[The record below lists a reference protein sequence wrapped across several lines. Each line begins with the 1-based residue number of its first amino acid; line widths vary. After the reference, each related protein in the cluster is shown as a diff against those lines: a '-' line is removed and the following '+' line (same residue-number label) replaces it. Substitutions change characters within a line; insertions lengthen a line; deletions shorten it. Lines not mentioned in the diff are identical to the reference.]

1 MSMQASGA
9 QETNRRILPSG
20 HPAATIVA
28 EIVARALDEDRV
40 GFDVTTQATVPADQP
55 GEAALRYKED
65 GVVCGIEVVREVF
78 RQMSPAI
85 AMEVFVDEG
94 AWVEAGTT
102 VAELRGPLAPMLS
115 GERVALNLL
124 QRMSGTATMAYR
136 YVREA
141 GRGGAV
147 RVVDT
152 RKTTPGLRALERYA
166 VRTGGAFN
174 HRNTL
179 EDGVLIKDNHIAAA
193 VRRGVSP
200 GELIAEVRARVP
212 HTLRIEVEAD
222 TPHLARAAAN
232 GGADVVLLDNM
243 PPDIMQAIVAE
254 ARASEKTAGVLFEAS
269 GGVRIETIAAI
280 AETGVDLIS
289 VGALT
294 HSAAALD
301 ISLDVRPA

>member
-1 MSMQASGA
+1 MNMQADGPK
-9 QETNRRILPSG
+9 RVLPSG
-20 HPAATIVA
+20 HPAASIIADIVA
-28 EIVARALDEDRV
+28 HALEEDRAW
-40 GFDVTTQATVPADQP
+40 FDVTTQSTVPADQP
-55 GEAALRYKED
+55 GEATLLYKED

-78 RQMSPAI
+78 WQTSDEIEMDI
-85 AMEVFVDEG
+85 FIDEG
-94 AWVEAGTT
+94 TWVESGT
-102 VAELRGPLAPMLS
+102 VIAELRGPLAPILS

-124 QRMSGTATMAYR
+124 QRMSGTATMAYQ
-136 YVREA
+136 YAREA
-141 GRGGAV
+141 ARGGTG

-193 VRRGVSP
+193 TRRGVSP

-222 TPHLARAAAN
+222 TPHLARAAAA

-243 PPDIMQAIVAE
+243 PPDMMRAIVE
-254 ARASEKTAGVLFEAS
+254 EHRANAKTAHVLFEAS
-269 GGVRIETIAAI
+269 GGIRMETIAAV
-280 AETGVDLIS
+280 AATGVDLIS

-294 HSAAALD
+294 HSAPALD